1 MQETPHILLVDEDSS
16 YATVFARGLDAVGF
30 TTKQCLDARSA
41 LTYLADSP
49 EATLVAAIVTEVLLP
64 GRNGLKLI
72 QDIRLLKGH
81 VNTPIIIL
89 TALTA
94 ADVGLAASLQE
105 ALGIQAYF
113 VKQQTRPEDVAS
125 AVRYALEPA

>member
-1 MQETPHILLVDEDSS
+1 MPHILLVDEDSS
-16 YATVFARGLDAVGF
+16 YATVFARGLDTVGF
-30 TTKQCLDARSA
+30 TTEQCGDARSA

-49 EATLVAAIVTEVLLP
+49 EASPVAAIITEVLLP

-72 QDIRLLKGH
+72 QDIRLLKSH

-105 ALGIQAYF
+105 ALGIGAYF